1 MYGNA
6 LLITSFWRYIWR
18 YNLIYRQV
26 KYEPIIK
33 QTNSQSGKN
42 LSYNAKGKN
51 KYADGGG
58 LYLLITANGAK
69 HWRMDYRRPVTQ
81 KKIRLL

>member
-1 MYGNA
+1 M
-6 LLITSFWRYIWR
+6 
-18 YNLIYRQV
+18 
-26 KYEPIIK
+26 
-33 QTNSQSGKN
+33 SQLSNKLTAKAVKN

-81 KKIRLL
+81 KKYACFRFISTYYFRDGKGAA